1 MQIYTV
7 DPQTKKMEFW
17 ILSLYDL
24 LLQTNSW
31 IFSEL
36 IIQSL
41 PVQSERFRLYLLVN
55 NLVFYIFFLNQ

>member
-31 IFSEL
+31 ILSEL
-36 IIQSL
+36 IIESL
-41 PVQSERFRLYLLVN
+41 PVQSER
-55 NLVFYIFFLNQ
+55 

>member
-24 LLQTNSW
+24 LLKTNSW

-41 PVQSERFRLYLLVN
+41 PVQSER
-55 NLVFYIFFLNQ
+55 